1 MQVLLIIKKTTDTAT
16 YYGNWLKQT
25 CTVIRENPHI
35 TFYRVILPDN
45 YIPTEL
51 NNFNNLKHI
60 NVDEFKKMFR
70 FV

>member
-1 MQVLLIIKKTTDTAT
+1 M
-16 YYGNWLKQT
+16 
-25 CTVIRENPHI
+25 

-45 YIPTEL
+45 DIPTEL